1 MQISKES
8 ATGVTPFQLTT
19 LVTSRLPSLRVLVT
33 VAVALEPSSGTVVSG
48 HDCGPLG
55 LAGLGNGVAAR
66 DQG

>member
-33 VAVALEPSSGTVVSG
+33 VAVALEPSSGTVVGEVVTTVVHSAW
-48 HDCGPLG
+48 PVS
-55 LAGLGNGVAAR
+55 AMV
-66 DQG
+66 